1 TRCQEVADADHQME
15 GGPTMANQVESTP
28 TTPAQDTDAM
38 RAALARM
45 RALKPERWEYAA
57 LVGWVAGKNP
67 ELVED
72 ALDAMEARRAEREME
87 AA

>member
-1 TRCQEVADADHQME
+1 MADADHQME

-28 TTPAQDTDAM
+28 TTQAQDPM

>member
-1 TRCQEVADADHQME
+1 MADADHQME

-28 TTPAQDTDAM
+28 NPDQTQAQDPM

-45 RALKPERWEYAA
+45 RDLKPERWEYAA